1 MPYMMLHY
9 IVADLELGSR
19 AIEPEDRVARIRR
32 AVVSLPCALVRP

>member
-19 AIEPEDRVARIRR
+19 AIEPEDRLARIRR
-32 AVVSLPCALVRP
+32 AVVSLPCTLVRP